1 MGIQYLNRFLREKCK
16 DSIQFIPLSEL
27 NGKKIAVD
35 ISIYMYKYTSDESL
49 IENMYLMLS
58 VFRFYNIIPVFIF
71 DGKPPTEKKELII
84 KRVQDKKNA
93 QEEYNKLKQNLE
105 TNKTLDE
112 EEKQEIIGNMDVL
125 KKQFIH
131 ISKNQIEDVK
141 NLIRAYGASY
151 YDAPGEADEL
161 CAKLVLKGKV
171 WACLSE
177 DMDMFVYGVNR
188 VIRYLSLL
196 NHTAVLYDMKGI
208 LETLEITQKE
218 LREICVLSG
227 TDYNIITKDK
237 TNEDKNNIDKGPN
250 LYKTVKYFKLYKKK
264 DEFNDETKDKMCFY
278 NWLLE
283 NTDYINNDN
292 LSSLQKI
299 YSMFDLLSIEETDDK
314 LKMFNTISIVNGPII
329 RSNMREIL
337 EKDGFVFPLN
347 T

>member
-1 MGIQYLNRFLREKCK
+1 MGIQHLNRFLREKCK
-16 DSIQFIPLSEL
+16 DSIKFIPLSEL

-35 ISIYMYKYTSDESL
+35 ISIYIYKYVSDESL
-49 IENMYLMLS
+49 IENIYLMLS

-71 DGKPPTEKKELII
+71 DGKPPTEKKELIL
-84 KRVQDKKNA
+84 KRVQDKKIA
-93 QEEYNKLKQNLE
+93 QEEYKKLKQTLE
-105 TNKTLDE
+105 TNEMLDE

-131 ISKNQIEDVK
+131 ISKSQIEDVK

-196 NHTAVLYDMKGI
+196 NHTGVLYDMSGI
-208 LETLEITQKE
+208 LTNLEITQKE

-227 TDYNIITKDK
+227 TDYNITTKDHIK
-237 TNEDKNNIDKGPN
+237 DINEKEKIIPN
-250 LYKTVKYFKLYKKK
+250 LYKTLKYFKLYKK
-264 DEFNDETKDKMCFY
+264 DEETKDEQNENVDFY
-278 NWLLE
+278 NWLLK
-283 NTDYINNDN
+283 NTEYINDYN
-292 LSSLQKI
+292 LLKKI
-299 YSMFDLLSIEETDDK
+299 YSMFDLLNIEETDDK
-314 LKMFNTISIVNGPII
+314 LKIFDAIRIENGPII
-329 RSNMREIL
+329 HSDMREIL
-337 EKDGFVFPLN
+337 KKDGFIFPLDK
-347 T
+347 